1 MGFGD
6 PSYPLS
12 TTLEVPS
19 VPSDSDLYEGMTDA
33 QQFLLYALEDAETL
47 RRLFERDHP
56 DEVVLYD
63 ALAAVRRWIGGLD
76 NREELER
83 AASAVAINYLGPS
96 VFAHQSV
103 PCMSTRS
110 SAPPSNRRGLSI
122 TSSVR
127 STTPTWL
134 SRRSTR
140 TKGQA
145 RELPQIV
152 VAPRFDLCVH

>member
-19 VPSDSDLYEGMTDA
+19 VPSDSNLYEGMTDA
-33 QQFLLYALEDAETL
+33 QRFVLYALEDAETL

-103 PCMSTRS
+103 P
-110 SAPPSNRRGLSI
+110 AH
-122 TSSVR
+122 
-127 STTPTWL
+127 
-134 SRRSTR
+134 R
-140 TKGQA
+140 TAMYVHKIICA
-145 RELPQIV
+145 TLEPQRAEYHIER
-152 VAPRFDLCVH
+152 ALYNADLALAQIHED